1 MRRILTVAIVAFMC
15 GILVIPTVDAQS
27 RPGASHRGNTSQTA
41 QRPGRHGGAAKP
53 AGNASRPGA
62 TGRPSTTTNNKPS
75 RPAGNNP
82 GKPNDKHHNN
92 PAVAPKPN
100 RPGSTAHRP
109 VENPSAPG
117 RPATAHRPGPS
128 VASRP
133 MPSRPA
139 HLAPPPRP
147 YRPVLPVYTRP
158 RPPRAWR
165 PVAGAPVINGILGI
179 AFGTAFNL
187 SLDYLYG
194 SGYTVSGYG
203 NDMVYLTDVTA
214 LNYMWPDATL
224 YYGRSGLTYSQFY
237 YSTPYYDMARYNA
250 LYRNF
255 VASYGSPIDYSNTGG
270 RITATWFGSNNGYIT
285 LEFGPRTLQA
295 GGSRFFT
302 TLTFG
307 N

>member
-1 MRRILTVAIVAFMC
+1 MC

-41 QRPGRHGGAAKP
+41 SRPGRHGGANNNHS
-53 AGNASRPGA
+53 GNASRPGA
-62 TGRPSTTTNNKPS
+62 ANRPGTPAANNPS
-75 RPAGNNP
+75 RPSGDKHHNDN
-82 GKPNDKHHNN
+82 KHNDKHHNN
-92 PAVAPKPN
+92 NNTIAPKPN
-100 RPGSTAHRP
+100 RPGSTHRP
-109 VENPSAPG
+109 TENPTAPG
-117 RPATAHRPGPS
+117 RPGGGHNPGKPVAT
-128 VASRP
+128 RP
-133 MPSRPA
+133 MPSRPT

-147 YRPVLPVYTRP
+147 HRPVMPAYTRP

-165 PVAGAPVINGILGI
+165 PVAGSPVINGILGI

-224 YYGRSGLTYSQFY
+224 YYGNHGLTYSQFY